1 MITENAFELSIP
13 THISCSL
20 YENDEIDNILISV
33 LKDCKN
39 HAFEKT
45 ENTYTVKVD
54 SLLKVFKK
62 NKDIKEILTTIDNT
76 ISTAEFKPNSV
87 YFLINILGKLKN
99 LKLITFIKKN
109 DINYSKV
116 IKTDIRTVSFFNFS
130 IIEGIFD
137 LTKIFDRKNL
147 DNFNRNLIAMNI
159 LPSKYMDRIPYFY
172 MKTDVLLQIIQTMI
186 DSGSLVNLNL
196 LDYIDVKLEKD
207 DPLLLVKTDYS
218 IY

>member
-1 MITENAFELSIP
+1 MITENTFELSIP

-20 YENDEIDNILISV
+20 YENDDVDNILISV

-186 DSGSLVNLNL
+186 DSGSLVNFNL